1 LKASSAARGLYF
13 LAAEG
18 DQIEQIGPNQ
28 FKVGEDYDI
37 ELKGSFPV
45 EPIIREQGTLK
56 QLLIPIRLDG
66 EAATLEQIIQ
76 W

>member
-1 LKASSAARGLYF
+1 
-13 LAAEG
+13 
-18 DQIEQIGPNQ
+18 
-28 FKVGEDYDI
+28 
-37 ELKGSFPV
+37 V